1 MIVHSSLPLTLVQ
14 KEQASTAYL
23 NPPNP
28 RSLLSRLHSA
38 IMFLEYLQVMV
49 DEFVKLFLAGNSA
62 CGFSVVHHPG
72 DPIKNKNK
80 NKDSANFIC
89 VKEKSRHLICYSFVK
104 TFIVDYFNFR
114 IFRKMQRHN
123 WTYIKIKIVNKV
135 SLITV

>member
-49 DEFVKLFLAGNSA
+49 DEFVKLFRAGNSA

-80 NKDSANFIC
+80 DRANFIC
-89 VKEKSRHLICYSFVK
+89 VKEKSKHLRCYSLLK
-104 TFIVDYFNFR
+104 TFIVDYFQF
-114 IFRKMQRHN
+114 
-123 WTYIKIKIVNKV
+123 
-135 SLITV
+135 